1 LSELLKWF
9 EKRREERAIQMIK
22 QHLAITV
29 GIVEDLE
36 SAIRAAMKGEMDEMK
51 KAIKRVAKNE
61 EEADRIR
68 RRVMDE
74 LSHGELSP
82 IDREDLMNVVKG
94 VDMVADWSHETARLL
109 AVLPMEEVPQ
119 SVKQTCIKMMKGVK
133 KCVYALKKCV
143 SSMMDNPKDALN
155 AADEVEREEENVDDL
170 HRDARKALV
179 QEKNVRA
186 SVAVIIN
193 EFYEA
198 LEMISD
204 WCEDTCDQVR
214 IIMIRH

>member
-22 QHLAITV
+22 QHLALTV

-36 SAIRAAMKGEMDEMK
+36 SAIRAAVKGKNEEMRN
-51 KAIKRVAKNE
+51 AIKRVAKNE

-68 RRVMDE
+68 RKVMDE

-82 IDREDLMNVVKG
+82 IDREDLMNIVKG
-94 VDMVADWSHETARLL
+94 VDMVADWSHESARLL
-109 AVLPMEEVPQ
+109 AVLPMDEVPELI
-119 SVKQTCIKMMKGVK
+119 KKTCIKMMEGVK
-133 KCVYALKKCV
+133 KCVYALRKCV
-143 SSMMDNPKDALN
+143 STMMENPKEALN
-155 AADEVEREEENVDDL
+155 AADEVEREEEKVDDL

-179 QEKNVRA
+179 QERNVRA

-193 EFYEA
+193 EFYET
-198 LEMISD
+198 LEVISD

-214 IIMIRH
+214 ITMIRH

>member
-1 LSELLKWF
+1 MSELLKWF
-9 EKRREERAIQMIK
+9 ERRREERAIQMIK
-22 QHLAITV
+22 QHLALTV
-29 GIVEDLE
+29 SIVEDLE
-36 SAIRAAMKGEMDEMK
+36 VAIHAAIENKTKEMK
-51 KAIKRVAKNE
+51 EAITRVAKNE
-61 EEADRIR
+61 EEADKIR
-68 RRVMDE
+68 RKVMDE

-94 VDMVADWSHETARLL
+94 VDMVADWSHESARLL
-109 AVLPMEEVPQ
+109 AVLPMDEVPKA
-119 SVKQTCIKMMKGVK
+119 VKKTCIKMMEGVK
-133 KCVYALKKCV
+133 KCVYALRKCV
-143 SSMMDNPKDALN
+143 SSMMENPKEALN
-155 AADEVEREEENVDDL
+155 AADEVEREEEKVDDL

-179 QEKNVRA
+179 QERSVRA
-186 SVAVIIN
+186 SVAVMIN